1 MDQDRLVKELRLAG
15 ISAIAEANRFLEKH
29 CLPKMNRKFSRAAA
43 EPEDAHVPLGNVDL
57 KTIMCFEHE
66 RVVANNYAVRFE
78 KRLFQILKSS
88 KSLPRPNNKVTVR
101 VGLDGTISIIW
112 KETKLLVKE
121 LTNTQDHKSRKAA

>member
-1 MDQDRLVKELRLAG
+1 
-15 ISAIAEANRFLEKH
+15 
-29 CLPKMNRKFSRAAA
+29 MNRRFSRPAAK
-43 EPEDAHVPLGNVDL
+43 PEDAHAPVDNVDL
-57 KTIMCFEHE
+57 KTIMCLEHE
-66 RVVANNYAVRFE
+66 RVVANNYVVRFE

-121 LTNTQDHKSRKAA
+121 LTNTLDHKFQKVA